1 MKIKATIALI
11 LILLTGIVTY
21 LLNKKSFQNQA
32 PAATNIHETTS
43 TEKNNTEET
52 SILIQSNKTISKN
65 ITDTEKSYSTE
76 EIEKIPEKIEP
87 SKSMKKVRTED
98 GHVLLYDT
106 EGRLIKKQFPDG
118 KIELYNYTRDGEK
131 ILVEY

>member
-1 MKIKATIALI
+1 MKIKASIAVI

-21 LLNKKSFQNQA
+21 ILNKKSFQNQT

-43 TEKNNTEET
+43 TKET
-52 SILIQSNKTISKN
+52 PILIQSNKTISKN
-65 ITDTEKSYSTE
+65 ITDTEKSYSTD

-87 SKSMKKVRTED
+87 SNSMKKVRTED

-131 ILVEY
+131 ILVEN